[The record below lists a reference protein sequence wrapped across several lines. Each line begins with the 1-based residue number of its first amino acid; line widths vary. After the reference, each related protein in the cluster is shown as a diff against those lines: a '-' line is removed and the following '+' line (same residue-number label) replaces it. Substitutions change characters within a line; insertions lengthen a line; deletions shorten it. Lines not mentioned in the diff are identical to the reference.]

1 MIKTIALFNH
11 KGGVSKTTTTFNLG
25 WMLASKGK
33 TVVLVDTD
41 PQCNLTEMVLGYT
54 GGTEFEQFYEKEMK
68 GNLKDGLAPVFECMP
83 KLMPAVECVPVEGQ
97 AGLFLLP
104 GHIRLPEY
112 EVLLGLAQGLSG
124 SVETLQNLPGSISYL
139 LNKTAKQVHADYV
152 LIDMSSNI
160 NSINKNLLMT
170 SDFFMF
176 PTGPDYLSV
185 MAIDSLGTILR
196 QWCFWA
202 EKAQSSLM
210 LKNATYPFPK
220 ITPKFLGTVIQNYR
234 PRSTAPVVRFQK
246 RIDEINQIVSSKLAP
261 EFQKIGM
268 MLPDGVYKS
277 HGVGAEF
284 CLATLPDFNTLI
296 ALSQE
301 HQTPIF
307 ALTPAQIGQGGVV
320 LETTLRLRDKFTA
333 LFSELADKII
343 GLTTYA
349 SHD

>member
-104 GHIRLPEY
+104 GHIQLSEY
-112 EVLLGLAQGLSG
+112 EVMLNFVQGFLR
-124 SVETLQNLPGSISYL
+124 SVETLQDLPGSISCL
-139 LNKTAKQVHADYV
+139 LNKTAEQVHADYV
-152 LIDMSSNI
+152 LIDTSSSLS
-160 NSINKNLLMT
+160 SINQNLLMT

-176 PTGPDYLSV
+176 PTIPDHLSV
-185 MAIDSLGTILR
+185 MAIDSLRTILLR
-196 QWCFWA
+196 WRTWA
-202 EKAQSSLM
+202 EKAQSSLI

-234 PRSTAPVVRFQK
+234 PRGGARDAGFHKWV
-246 RIDEINQIVSSKLAP
+246 DEINQIVSSKLAL
-261 EFQKIGM
+261 EFQKFGL
-268 MLPDGVYKS
+268 MLPYGVYKS
-277 HGVGAEF
+277 QGVGAGF
-284 CLATLPDFNTLI
+284 CLATIPDINTLI
-296 ALSQE
+296 ARSQE

-307 ALTPAQIGQGGVV
+307 ALTPAQIGQD
-320 LETTLRLRDKFTA
+320 ENALRLRDKFNA